1 MTENQ
6 KENWYAAK
14 IFYNHLPMVVK
25 VLESNGIQ
33 WYAPTSIISSLI
45 FFKTTITKARE
56 LKKENMSLF
65 YLYMNAGRTEPAI
78 IPDKEMEVFVFVTSS
93 SDKGLEFLGD
103 DKPEYHQGD
112 RVRVIGG
119 MFEGVEGHIK
129 RIRKDR
135 RLIVTL
141 NGVAAVATSFIPP
154 ALLEKIPD
162 SGSSPE

>member
-1 MTENQ
+1 MADIQ
-6 KENWYAAK
+6 KDNWYAAK
-14 IFYNHLPMVVK
+14 VFYNHLPLMVK
-25 VLESNGIQ
+25 VLETEGIQ

-45 FFKTTITKARE
+45 FFRTTITKARE

-65 YLYMNAGRTEPAI
+65 YLYMNAERTEPAV
-78 IPDKEMEVFVFVTSS
+78 IPDREMEVFVFVTSS
-93 SDKGLEFLGD
+93 ADKGLEFLGD

-112 RVRVIGG
+112 RVRVKAGA
-119 MFEGVEGHIK
+119 FEGVEGHIK

-154 ALLEKIPD
+154 ALLEKV
-162 SGSSPE
+162 PEPENC